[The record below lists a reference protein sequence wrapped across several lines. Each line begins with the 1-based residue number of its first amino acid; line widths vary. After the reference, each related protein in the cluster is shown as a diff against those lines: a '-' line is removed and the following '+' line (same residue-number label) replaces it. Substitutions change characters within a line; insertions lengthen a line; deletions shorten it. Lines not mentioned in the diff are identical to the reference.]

1 MTVVT
6 QALITTDIKGVLFDL
21 DGTLVDTAPDLIA
34 ALNMSLESFDHPQVS
49 LEKMRHVA
57 SNGSLALA
65 KAALPDASETQHRAV
80 QEGLLDSY
88 AQVNGDHCEL
98 FDGVAALLDYLD
110 LNEIPYGIV
119 TNKAAKYTRP
129 LIQALSL
136 TQRMKT
142 VISGDSTQ
150 FSKPHTAPMLLAAQQ
165 LNCQVHEIL
174 YLGDAE
180 RDIVAAADSAMLG
193 GVAQWGYIA
202 DLSHTQSWPS
212 HFSFESPLAII
223 DFFIESS
230 SNRPT

>member
-6 QALITTDIKGVLFDL
+6 QALIATDIKGVLFDL

-49 LEKMRHVA
+49 LETMRHVA

-65 KAALPDASETQHRAV
+65 QAALPGATDTQHRAV
-80 QEGLLDSY
+80 QQGLLDSY
-88 AQVNGDHCEL
+88 ARVNGNHCQL
-98 FDGVAALLDYLD
+98 FDGVADLLDYLD
-110 LNEIPYGIV
+110 TNGIPYGIV

-180 RDIVAAADSAMLG
+180 RDLVAAADSAMLG
-193 GVAQWGYIA
+193 GVAQWGYID
-202 DLSHTQSWPS
+202 DLTHTHSWPGQ
-212 HFSFESPLAII
+212 FSFESPTAII
-223 DFFIESS
+223 DFFIESI
-230 SNRPT
+230 SNRPI

>member
-6 QALITTDIKGVLFDL
+6 QTLIAAEIKGVLFDL

-34 ALNMSLESFDHPQVS
+34 ALNMSLESFAHPPVS
-49 LEKMRHVA
+49 LEEMRHVA

-65 KAALPDASETQHRAV
+65 KAALPDASEIQHRAV
-80 QEGLLDSY
+80 QQGLLDSY
-88 AQVNGDHCEL
+88 AQVNGDHCQL

-110 LNEIPYGIV
+110 QSGIPYGIV

-129 LIQALSL
+129 LIHALSL

-142 VISGDSTQ
+142 VISGDSTL

-180 RDIVAAADSAMLG
+180 RDLIAAADSAMLG
-193 GVAQWGYIA
+193 GVAQWGYID
-202 DLSHTQSWPS
+202 DLTHTQNWPGE
-212 HFSFESPLAII
+212 FSFESPTAII
-223 DFFIESS
+223 DFFIESIS
-230 SNRPT
+230 TRPA